1 MDLRSVAILIGVIA
15 AALSCTA
22 TPAHAARGG
31 TTLRCESVDA
41 QPRTCAADTRSGV
54 RLGRQLSR
62 AACVEGTSWGA
73 VPDGIWVKDGCR
85 AEFVLG
91 FGASSRGGYGAQVV
105 RCDSLGNRWSHCVAD
120 PSSGFEVVRQRSDR
134 PCILGQTWGWDDR
147 GIWVSAGCRADFRA
161 KLDDDAPRPDA
172 ARVVRCESR
181 DGRSTHC
188 AVGDEAAV
196 RLRRQLSKAECVKG
210 RSWGVDDDG
219 IWVARGCRADFELVA
234 QEGN

>member
-1 MDLRSVAILIGVIA
+1 MRNVAVMVVAMAACLSGSV
-15 AALSCTA
+15 
-22 TPAHAARGG
+22 TPAQAARGG
-31 TTLRCESVDA
+31 ATLRCESVGG
-41 QPRTCAADTRSGV
+41 QPRSCAADTRNGV
-54 RLGRQLSR
+54 RVGRQLSR
-62 AACVEGTSWGA
+62 AGCVEGTSWGA
-73 VPDGIWVKDGCR
+73 TPDGVWVKDGCR

-91 FGASSRGGYGAQVV
+91 FGASSRSGYGAQVV

-120 PSSGFEVVRQRSDR
+120 PANGFEVVRQRSDR

-161 KLDDDAPRPDA
+161 RLDEDAPRADA

-188 AVGDEAAV
+188 ALSDEAAV
-196 RLRRQLSKAECVKG
+196 RLRRQLSKAECVKD
-210 RSWGVDDDG
+210 RSWGVDDHG

-234 QEGN
+234 HEGN